1 VPDSFAPQ
9 TLDMALQ
16 AISSQISESVTP
28 ERIPLDAAG
37 GRFLAHDVCSPQDVP
52 AHPLSAMDGFAFSL
66 SHLNKADTNKPL
78 SLRVTGKSLAGRPF
92 EGFADPAGCIRI
104 FTGARVPEGF
114 DAVIP
119 QERVGQST
127 SGEQVEF
134 STEGISPM
142 ANIRQAGEDIAGGAV
157 ALAAGT
163 RISPQAIALLAS
175 IGIAQV
181 EVMRSLRVAV
191 LSTGDEVADPGGPLP
206 EGAIYDANRP
216 LLMELIRAIGA
227 DPIDLG
233 IVRDDADSLRHHLR
247 HAASIADA
255 VITSGGVSVGEADH
269 TRAVMQSLGE
279 IAFWKLAIK
288 PGRPLAAGWIHNE
301 SGQRTPFFGLPGN
314 PVAAFV
320 TFQGIVGPCLQRL
333 GGATPV
339 KQPTVRARLAR
350 ATKKT
355 PGRTEFLRCKL
366 TRDAQGDWRA
376 EIAASQG
383 AASIKSLV
391 DADGLA
397 VLPHDAGP
405 LAEGAAIDVL
415 LLK

>member
-9 TLDMALQ
+9 TIEMALQ
-16 AISSQISESVTP
+16 AISSQISESVSA
-28 ERIPLDAAG
+28 ERIPLAAAG
-37 GRFLAHDVCSPQDVP
+37 GRFLAHDIYNPQDVP

-66 SHLNKADTNKPL
+66 STLNKTTRNKPL
-78 SLRVTGKSLAGRPF
+78 SLRVTGKSLAGRPL
-92 EGFADPAGCIRI
+92 EGLVDPAGCVRI
-104 FTGARVPEGF
+104 FTGARVPEGL

-119 QERVGQST
+119 QERVRQGASEDT
-127 SGEQVEF
+127 VEF
-134 STEGISPM
+134 STDGISPM
-142 ANIRQAGEDIAGGAV
+142 ANIRQAGEDLAGGAV

-175 IGIAQV
+175 IGIAEV
-181 EVMRSLRVAV
+181 GVMRSLRVGV
-191 LSTGDEVADPGGPLP
+191 LSTGDEVADPGSPLP
-206 EGAIYDANRP
+206 DGAIYDANRP
-216 LLMELIRAIGA
+216 LLIELIREIGA
-227 DPIDLG
+227 IPIDLG
-233 IVRDDADSLRHHLR
+233 IVRDDAESLRHHLR

-301 SGQRTPFFGLPGN
+301 TGQRTPFFGLPGN

-339 KQPTVRARLAR
+339 QRPTVRARLAK

-355 PGRTEFLRCKL
+355 FGRTEFLRCRL
-366 TRDAQGDWRA
+366 TRDAQGDWLA

-405 LAEGAAIDVL
+405 LAAGAAVDVL

>member
-1 VPDSFAPQ
+1 
-9 TLDMALQ
+9 
-16 AISSQISESVTP
+16 
-28 ERIPLDAAG
+28 
-37 GRFLAHDVCSPQDVP
+37 
-52 AHPLSAMDGFAFSL
+52 
-66 SHLNKADTNKPL
+66 
-78 SLRVTGKSLAGRPF
+78 
-92 EGFADPAGCIRI
+92 
-104 FTGARVPEGF
+104 
-114 DAVIP
+114 
-119 QERVGQST
+119 
-127 SGEQVEF
+127 
-134 STEGISPM
+134 
-142 ANIRQAGEDIAGGAV
+142 
-157 ALAAGT
+157 
-163 RISPQAIALLAS
+163 
-175 IGIAQV
+175 
-181 EVMRSLRVAV
+181 MRSLRVAV

-301 SGQRTPFFGLPGN
+301 SGQRTPFGLPGN

-350 ATKKT
+350 ATKKH
-355 PGRTEFLRCKL
+355 
-366 TRDAQGDWRA
+366 RA
-376 EIAASQG
+376 EPNFSAANSHAMHKATGAPRSQ
-383 AASIKSLV
+383 
-391 DADGLA
+391 
-397 VLPHDAGP
+397 P
-405 LAEGAAIDVL
+405 LRVRPALSPWWMPMALQCCRTMQGRWPRAQL
-415 LLK
+415 SMCYC